1 MTIKVGDQIPSMK
14 LMMGTP
20 EGPKETSTDEIFKGK
35 KVVLFAVP
43 GAFTPTCSVKHLP
56 SFVQNADALKAKG
69 VDTIACIAV
78 NDAFVMAAWGKEQGT
93 DGKITMLA
101 DGSAAFTKA
110 LGLELDLMGRG
121 MGTRSQRYA
130 LIAQDGK
137 VTHLAVEAPGGFEVS
152 KAESI
157 LHPTC
162 QVAGRGEGAPLAPS
176 RRLHVMRVR
185 RQTSTNQS
193 ARPPPPTMTAP
204 ATRHASLVPS
214 MLTCRRMRMA
224 PTIRKTAISARP
236 WVIQ

>member
-1 MTIKVGDQIPSMK
+1 MTISVGDRVPPATFTTM
-14 LMMGTP
+14 TP
-20 EGPKETSTDEIFKGK
+20 DGPKPKTSDEIFKGK

-78 NDAFVMAAWGKEQGT
+78 NDAFVMAAWAKEQGV

-110 LGLELDLMGRG
+110 MGLELDLIGRG

-130 LIAQDGK
+130 LIARDGK

-157 LHPTC
+157 L
-162 QVAGRGEGAPLAPS
+162 ANL
-176 RRLHVMRVR
+176 
-185 RQTSTNQS
+185 
-193 ARPPPPTMTAP
+193 
-204 ATRHASLVPS
+204 
-214 MLTCRRMRMA
+214 
-224 PTIRKTAISARP
+224 
-236 WVIQ
+236 